1 MLNSYLLNEQ
11 INRESSRKQYYKKGT
26 TKQSKVKIRIINNI
40 NYKEMENDLNAQ
52 ELKLMVN
59 AKLC

>member
-1 MLNSYLLNEQ
+1 MKAAGSNT
-11 INRESSRKQYYKKGT
+11 IKKGT